1 MVGFGDDVERSM
13 ASLALEPN
21 ADPAIGRG
29 GASSRVAMAAHETN
43 DDVATSPRGL
53 TTLSTDNCFPPF
65 PPSGRLVGGHPSG
78 WKRPDASM
86 AGLLPMRCAT
96 AGDDVQV
103 RLPSWGSPVRRSA
116 GAANGVGAVAVG
128 ERDRE
133 RGAAAGYGGVVA
145 EARPP
150 PRGSGMVLY

>member
-1 MVGFGDDVERSM
+1 MSKVVFSRSSHLSDS
-13 ASLALEPN
+13 AHGSVRVPRS
-21 ADPAIGRG
+21 AD
-29 GASSRVAMAAHETN
+29 H
-43 DDVATSPRGL
+43 
-53 TTLSTDNCFPPF
+53 
-65 PPSGRLVGGHPSG
+65 
-78 WKRPDASM
+78 
-86 AGLLPMRCAT
+86 LLHLGAT

-116 GAANGVGAVAVG
+116 GASNGVGAVAVG

-145 EARPP
+145 EASRPP